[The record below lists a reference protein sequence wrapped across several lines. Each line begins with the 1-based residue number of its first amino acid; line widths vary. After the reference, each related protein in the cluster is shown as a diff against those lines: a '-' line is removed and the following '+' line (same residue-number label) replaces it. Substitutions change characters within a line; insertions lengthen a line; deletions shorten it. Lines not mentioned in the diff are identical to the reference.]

1 MNPLTKAEYDG
12 LLTTLVEADRPS
24 ASRWLPEVYESLRN
38 LAGHYVRNMGPQ
50 TVLQPTALVNE
61 AYLRLVDKHSAY
73 WHGKTHFV
81 AVAARAMRYVL
92 VNAIRDRHAAKRG
105 GDARRLTLSG
115 VDVGDEA
122 AVVDIVALNDLL
134 ELLMTRSERQAR
146 VVELRVFGGLTIEET
161 ADALGVSASTVKA
174 DWTVACAWL
183 KAQL

>member
-1 MNPLTKAEYDG
+1 MEPLSQAEYEG
-12 LLTTLVEADRPS
+12 LLTALTDADRSS

-38 LAGHYVRNMGPQ
+38 LAGSYIRDMGPQ
-50 TVLQPTALVNE
+50 MTLQPTALVNE
-61 AYLRLVDKHSAY
+61 AYLRLADKRSEY
-73 WHGKTHFV
+73 WNGKTHFV

-105 GDARRLTLSG
+105 GDARRFTLAG
-115 VDVGDEA
+115 LDVGNGA
-122 AVVDIVALNDLL
+122 TVVDIVALNDLL
-134 ELLMTRSERQAR
+134 ESLMTRSERQAR
-146 VVELRVFGGLTIEET
+146 VVELRVFGGLTIDEA

>member
-1 MNPLTKAEYDG
+1 MEELSQDQFNG
-12 LLTTLVEADRPS
+12 LLTTIGEAERPS

-38 LAGHYVRNMGPQ
+38 LAGQYIRNMGSQ

-61 AYLRLVDKHSAY
+61 AYLRLADKQADY
-73 WHGKTHFV
+73 WQGRTHFV
-81 AVAARAMRYVL
+81 AVAARAMRFVL

-105 GDARRLTLSG
+105 GSARKLTLAG
-115 VDVGDEA
+115 TLLGDED
-122 AVVDIVALNDLL
+122 AVIEVVALNDLL
-134 ELLMTRSERQAR
+134 ESLLKRSERQAR